1 VKLPRSR
8 SGLSHGDRPVD
19 FAGGTVNELRDGP
32 VAVSDAGRAFA
43 DGELSGVL
51 SEFARTMV
59 TDFPIQGILDHF
71 VKRIVEIMPVTAAGV
86 TLISPGIEPR
96 YIAAS
101 NGAALRFERLQTE
114 LDEGPCLAAYHFG
127 KAVSVPDLRSE
138 VRFPNFAPKALEAGL
153 AAVFTFPLRHDDSR
167 LGALDL
173 YRDTPGPLSPD
184 SMTAA
189 QTLADVAAAY
199 LLNAQRRA
207 DLQDSADRSRDASLH
222 DALTGLPNRALMLE
236 RLEHAFLRGRRSHKT
251 TALFFVDLDQFKDV
265 NDTYGHQLGDELLV
279 AVGER
284 LSGTLRPGDTLARL
298 SGDEFVIL
306 CEDLDDPS
314 HADTI
319 LGRIDDVLDP
329 PFVLSEV
336 ELTVTASV
344 GSAVTGPDEQA
355 PAQLI
360 HDADVA
366 MYRAKRQKIRGR
378 HVLDLRELND
388 AQNQDSLEEA
398 LPGAIGRG
406 ELYLDYQPIVDTLD
420 GRLTG
425 VEALLRWTHPSRGLV
440 SPALLIPLAEQS
452 GQIVEIGQWV
462 LKQAWTDRHQWG
474 SEGVQDLAVS
484 VNVSADQLMAAGFAD
499 MVATVL
505 LAASTDPRLLTLE
518 VTESVFVRDSERA
531 AIVLKAL
538 KDIGVVLALDD
549 FGTGY
554 SSLNHLLK
562 YPVDTI
568 KVDRAFVTN
577 LGRDAA
583 SNTIVTAVIKLAH
596 GLGMT
601 VVSEGVET
609 IEQHHELTQ
618 LGCDSCQGFYF
629 ARPMPAASLEA
640 LIQDCV
646 GNGNKLR
653 LPTAY

>member
-1 VKLPRSR
+1 
-8 SGLSHGDRPVD
+8 
-19 FAGGTVNELRDGP
+19 
-32 VAVSDAGRAFA
+32 
-43 DGELSGVL
+43 
-51 SEFARTMV
+51 
-59 TDFPIQGILDHF
+59 
-71 VKRIVEIMPVTAAGV
+71 
-86 TLISPGIEPR
+86 
-96 YIAAS
+96 
-101 NGAALRFERLQTE
+101 
-114 LDEGPCLAAYHFG
+114 
-127 KAVSVPDLRSE
+127 
-138 VRFPNFAPKALEAGL
+138 
-153 AAVFTFPLRHDDSR
+153 
-167 LGALDL
+167 
-173 YRDTPGPLSPD
+173 
-184 SMTAA
+184 
-189 QTLADVAAAY
+189 
-199 LLNAQRRA
+199 
-207 DLQDSADRSRDASLH
+207 
-222 DALTGLPNRALMLE
+222 
-236 RLEHAFLRGRRSHKT
+236 
-251 TALFFVDLDQFKDV
+251 
-265 NDTYGHQLGDELLV
+265 
-279 AVGER
+279 
-284 LSGTLRPGDTLARL
+284 
-298 SGDEFVIL
+298 
-306 CEDLDDPS
+306 
-314 HADTI
+314 
-319 LGRIDDVLDP
+319 
-329 PFVLSEV
+329 
-336 ELTVTASV
+336 
-344 GSAVTGPDEQA
+344 
-355 PAQLI
+355 
-360 HDADVA
+360 
-366 MYRAKRQKIRGR
+366 MYRAKRQKIRGG
-378 HVLDLRELND
+378 HVLDLSELND

-398 LPGAIGRG
+398 LPGVIGRG

-462 LKQAWTDRHQWG
+462 LKQAWTDRHRWG

-531 AIVLKAL
+531 VIVLKAL

-583 SNTIVTAVIKLAH
+583 SNTIVTAVIELAH